1 MSIFK
6 FNTIQKDGGDKQG
19 REERS
24 KEKKKD
30 K

>member
-19 REERS
+19 REKRRKE
-24 KEKKKD
+24 KEKKE
-30 K
+30 